1 MKKSLLTF
9 ALLIYSLTSI
19 YAQSLICEFDWNDMA
34 KGAQAAKFGKAAK
47 QKGLQTGVVAGG
59 ADQTT
64 GLGILKLN
72 NSGKETAPIDF
83 VLEGADFNV
92 DGLEV
97 AMQFNAYNT
106 TGNGELF
113 ARLHRNTSK
122 EPVFRLG
129 IRNFKLQARF
139 TLANGEVVELQSMK
153 PVSTENR
160 LTFYSFRYT
169 PETGEAEVYIGTELV
184 AYYVVEEKNVPMD
197 WTAAGDAVIGYNLSL
212 VNSKKKRT
220 KAKPSAVAT
229 FDNFSVSSIESE
241 QIITPLP
248 VEFVEVNAKAK
259 GKQAEL
265 SWATASETNN
275 AYFAIERSHNGVH
288 FEEIARVKGA
298 GNSMRL
304 LSYNFTDNAPLAGT
318 AYYRIKQVDT
328 DGSSETSKVMAIT
341 TEAAMA
347 TEMQVYPTLVQGQ
360 AVNLK
365 LNGAT
370 TGQAELSILS
380 FGGNVV
386 RTKTIDVAEAAA
398 GTQVLENGELSKG
411 AYIVMLTHNGE
422 TFRKKLIVR

>member
-139 TLANGEVVELQSMK
+139 TLANGEVVELDRKS
-153 PVSTENR
+153 
-160 LTFYSFRYT
+160 
-169 PETGEAEVYIGTELV
+169 
-184 AYYVVEEKNVPMD
+184 VV
-197 WTAAGDAVIGYNLSL
+197 
-212 VNSKKKRT
+212 
-220 KAKPSAVAT
+220 
-229 FDNFSVSSIESE
+229 
-241 QIITPLP
+241 
-248 VEFVEVNAKAK
+248 
-259 GKQAEL
+259 
-265 SWATASETNN
+265 
-275 AYFAIERSHNGVH
+275 
-288 FEEIARVKGA
+288 
-298 GNSMRL
+298 
-304 LSYNFTDNAPLAGT
+304 
-318 AYYRIKQVDT
+318 
-328 DGSSETSKVMAIT
+328 
-341 TEAAMA
+341 
-347 TEMQVYPTLVQGQ
+347 
-360 AVNLK
+360 
-365 LNGAT
+365 
-370 TGQAELSILS
+370 
-380 FGGNVV
+380 
-386 RTKTIDVAEAAA
+386 
-398 GTQVLENGELSKG
+398 
-411 AYIVMLTHNGE
+411 
-422 TFRKKLIVR
+422 